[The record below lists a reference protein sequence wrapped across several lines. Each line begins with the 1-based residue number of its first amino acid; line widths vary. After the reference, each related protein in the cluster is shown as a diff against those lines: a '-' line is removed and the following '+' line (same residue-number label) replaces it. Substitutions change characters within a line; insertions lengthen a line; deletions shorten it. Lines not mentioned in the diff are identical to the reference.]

1 MEAKIALQENTIKD
15 IVTRHLIVENAITQ
29 IAENIQQQNA
39 FNESAKSSVAG
50 VVDEIKKHQEH
61 FQEVVR
67 VLQNHEQR
75 ILTNGTASQ
84 EMAQYINAMALD
96 NENKRQWIT
105 ILMKETQAQ
114 AEVLRQHH
122 LGQQVIAEMIKRIM
136 AGQQQPQPQQQ
147 PQSQVVTVSGP
158 TVTVVDE
165 DDDEGRLDFFGGPNP
180 HKGPPNGGSWQV
192 STKPPRTRKHKTK
205 PKWK

>member
-1 MEAKIALQENTIKD
+1 MEAKIEFQENTIKE

-29 IAENIQQQNA
+29 IAEHIQQQMA
-39 FNESAKSSVAG
+39 FNESTRTSVVG
-50 VVDEIKKHQEH
+50 VVEETKKHQEH

-84 EMAQYINAMALD
+84 EMGQYINTLALD
-96 NENKRQWIT
+96 NENKRQWIA

-122 LGQQVIAEMIKRIM
+122 LG
-136 AGQQQPQPQQQ
+136 
-147 PQSQVVTVSGP
+147 
-158 TVTVVDE
+158 
-165 DDDEGRLDFFGGPNP
+165 
-180 HKGPPNGGSWQV
+180 
-192 STKPPRTRKHKTK
+192 
-205 PKWK
+205 

>member
-122 LGQQVIAEMIKRIM
+122 LGQQVLAEVIKRM
-136 AGQQQPQPQQQ
+136 ADPWQQQPQQ
-147 PQSQVVTVSGP
+147 PQVATENGP
-158 TVTVVDE
+158 TVTVVDDE
-165 DDDEGRLDFFGGPNP
+165 DGTRLDFMGGPSP
-180 HKGPPNGGSWQV
+180 QTGPPDIGSL
-192 STKPPRTRKHKTK
+192 SMTIKPPRAPRSKEGRKQN
-205 PKWK
+205 